1 MANKEFHDPVLKN
14 CANHYTEHSIYDLF
28 MESEEDVQRCTGCP
42 NLLYITGTMT
52 CKYLDTT
59 RREKL

>member
-28 MESEEDVQRCTGCP
+28 MESEEDVQRCTGSVSYTHLTLP
-42 NLLYITGTMT
+42 TIA
-52 CKYLDTT
+52 
-59 RREKL
+59 